1 MKNTKKT
8 FALFVILA
16 LAVSLFT
23 GCGSTS
29 GTSQAAAPATAEPA
43 AAASTEA
50 LAEPIVVK
58 LGVTSGD
65 KDMWAYAKETLLAEK
80 NIDIQFVE
88 FTDYVTPNN
97 ALANGDIDLNSF
109 QHVVYLNGEIAEK
122 GYEIEPI
129 GYTVISPLNL
139 YSYKVKSV
147 DEIKDG
153 DIIAV
158 PNDTTNEGRALKVLQ
173 NAGLITLG
181 AEDTGSPTLDDIAQ
195 YNVAIEIKELQ
206 ADTITAALPDVTA
219 AIVNANYATDFGL
232 NFDETVIFYDEGTGS
247 EGYWNV
253 IAARS
258 ADLQDPE
265 KVALYREI
273 VDAFHTDGTKEILH
287 TVLHDSSV
295 AAGWDVD
302 LLSGAAG

>member
-1 MKNTKKT
+1 M
-8 FALFVILA
+8 
-16 LAVSLFT
+16 
-23 GCGSTS
+23 
-29 GTSQAAAPATAEPA
+29 
-43 AAASTEA
+43 
-50 LAEPIVVK
+50 
-58 LGVTSGD
+58 
-65 KDMWAYAKETLLAEK
+65 
-80 NIDIQFVE
+80 
-88 FTDYVTPNN
+88 
-97 ALANGDIDLNSF
+97 
-109 QHVVYLNGEIAEK
+109 
-122 GYEIEPI
+122 
-129 GYTVISPLNL
+129 
-139 YSYKVKSV
+139 
-147 DEIKDG
+147 
-153 DIIAV
+153 
-158 PNDTTNEGRALKVLQ
+158 
-173 NAGLITLG
+173 
-181 AEDTGSPTLDDIAQ
+181 
-195 YNVAIEIKELQ
+195 AIEIKELQ

-273 VDAFHTDGTKEILH
+273 VDAFRTDGTKEILH

>member
-1 MKNTKKT
+1 MKNIKKY
-8 FALFVILA
+8 F
-16 LAVSLFT
+16 SLFIVLVLSLSLLA
-23 GCGSTS
+23 GCSSSSSTP
-29 GTSQAAAPATAEPA
+29 AATPAPAEETAEEQP
-43 AAASTEA
+43 
-50 LAEPIVVK
+50 AEPIVVK

-65 KDMWAYAKETLLAEK
+65 KDMWAYAKEVLLAEN
-80 NIDIQFVE
+80 NIDLQFVE

-97 ALANGDIDLNSF
+97 ALANGEIDLNSF
-109 QHVVYLNGEIAEK
+109 QHMIYLEGEIAEK
-122 GYEIEPI
+122 GYEIQAI
-129 GYTVISPLNL
+129 GYTVLAPLNL
-139 YSYKVKSV
+139 FSYNIKSV

-158 PNDTTNEGRALKVLQ
+158 PNDATNEGRALKVLQ

-181 AEDTGSPTLDDIAQ
+181 GDDTGSPTLADIAE

-219 AIVNANYATDFGL
+219 AIINNNYATDFGL
-232 NFDETVIFYDEGTGS
+232 DFDETVIYYDEGSGS
-247 EGYWNV
+247 EPYWNLV
-253 IAARS
+253 AARS

-265 KVALYREI
+265 KVALYRTI
-273 VDAFHTDGTKEILH
+273 IDVFHSDGTKEILH

-302 LLSGAAG
+302 LLADVSQ